1 MISENAV
8 TNTST
13 AVLDTS
19 FEDDS
24 NHEEEVVVEDP
35 DFTSSEKSIIKSGK
49 FYT

>member
-1 MISENAV
+1 MISENTV
-8 TNTST
+8 RNTST

-24 NHEEEVVVEDP
+24 NHEEEIVVQDP

-49 FYT
+49 FHT